1 MCDQRYRAMYFFD
14 AEQLGR
20 SAHFVCRLGP
30 THAVKLFGFV
40 SESTARPFCQSL
52 QKPLVHYP
60 SPMVNCRIRLFH
72 QRGLFLRQNQGLMSA
87 MAMFQQL
94 SVSLRCVRRS
104 LRASPSNE
112 LHDTYYRQEPEWQ
125 RE

>member
-1 MCDQRYRAMYFFD
+1 MYFFD

-52 QKPLVHYP
+52 QKPLIAP
-60 SPMVNCRIRLFH
+60 AWAFSSPKSGVDECY
-72 QRGLFLRQNQGLMSA
+72 GD
-87 MAMFQQL
+87 
-94 SVSLRCVRRS
+94 VS
-104 LRASPSNE
+104 PTE
-112 LHDTYYRQEPEWQ
+112 QHGG
-125 RE
+125 